1 MSRPS
6 LVIPLLVGGFFG
18 AVAAQTAVKDTD
30 FFWHLATGQQTLAGG
45 LARTDVFSWTVFGER
60 ILTDQWLGDVMIALA
75 YAVGSWSGV
84 IAVRALAVAA
94 VVALTLGAA
103 LHARPGRPL
112 IAVLASLPAIA
123 LSHYA
128 WTDRPELFGYAMFAA
143 LVWLVRLGQRGS
155 GLALAATIPLLVIW
169 SNLHGSSALG
179 VGVVTAVCLERAI
192 SVPSFR
198 SRAALLILGALA
210 ATLVTPSGIGIWTS
224 SSGHFLAPPR
234 FIQEE
239 GVPDLRSEPGL
250 LFAVTLGLVLTTA
263 LLGRGGGLADAAI
276 LVPVA
281 FVSLTATRHLPF
293 FAIAAAPF
301 LAADGVDALGSALR
315 LAGLRIPVLAANV
328 SGSAPRAADFG
339 ALVASGLI
347 LAAGVAI
354 APRAPDVRS
363 FPQAALATLPPGP
376 GLLNRYEWGGFLIWY
391 APATPVFVDGR
402 LFPYV
407 GDTLDDY
414 RSVIGLHPDW
424 REVLAR
430 RGIRAV
436 LVGPSDAIAVRAA
449 DLGWPVL
456 VRTEKYVLLRVP

>member
-1 MSRPS
+1 MGGARRDRALGAARATMSRPS

-30 FFWHLATGQQTLAGG
+30 FFWHLATGQQTLAEG
-45 LARTDVFSWTVFGER
+45 LARTDVFSWTVLGER
-60 ILTDQWLGDVMIALA
+60 VLTDQWLGDVMIALA

-84 IAVRALAVAA
+84 IAVRAPAVAA

-103 LHARPGRPL
+103 LL
-112 IAVLASLPAIA
+112 
-123 LSHYA
+123 
-128 WTDRPELFGYAMFAA
+128 T
-143 LVWLVRLGQRGS
+143 
-155 GLALAATIPLLVIW
+155 
-169 SNLHGSSALG
+169 
-179 VGVVTAVCLERAI
+179 
-192 SVPSFR
+192 
-198 SRAALLILGALA
+198 LGALA

-293 FAIAAAPF
+293 FAIAATPF

-315 LAGLRIPVLAANV
+315 LAGLRVPVLAANV

-354 APRAPDVRS
+354 APRAPDVSS

-436 LVGPSDAIAVRAA
+436 LVAPSDAIAVRAA

>member
-1 MSRPS
+1 MGGARRERALGASRASMRRPS
-6 LVIPLLVGGFFG
+6 LAIPLLVGGFFG
-18 AVAAQTAVKDTD
+18 ALAAQTAVKDTD
-30 FFWHLATGQQTLAGG
+30 FFWHLATGQQTLVQG
-45 LARTDVFSWTVFGER
+45 LARTDVFSWTVSGER
-60 ILTDQWLGDVMIALA
+60 VLTDQWLGDVLIAVA

-84 IAVRALAVAA
+84 ITIRALAVAGL
-94 VVALTLGAA
+94 VALMLGAA

-112 IAVLASLPAIA
+112 IALLASLPAIA

-155 GLALAATIPLLVIW
+155 GLAFAATIPLLAIW
-169 SNLHGSSALG
+169 CNLHGSSALG

-198 SRAALLILGALA
+198 LRAALLIVGALA
-210 ATLVTPSGIGIWTS
+210 ATLLTPSGLGIWSS

-239 GVPDLRSEPGL
+239 GVPDLRSL
-250 LFAVTLGLVLTTA
+250 
-263 LLGRGGGLADAAI
+263 I
-276 LVPVA
+276 
-281 FVSLTATRHLPF
+281 
-293 FAIAAAPF
+293 
-301 LAADGVDALGSALR
+301 
-315 LAGLRIPVLAANV
+315 
-328 SGSAPRAADFG
+328 
-339 ALVASGLI
+339 ASGLI
-347 LAAGVAI
+347 LASGVAV
-354 APRAPDVRS
+354 APHAPDVS
-363 FPQAALATLPPGP
+363 GFPNAALAALSPGP

-407 GDTLDDY
+407 GDTLDEY

-436 LVGPSDAIAVRAA
+436 LVAPSDAIAVRAA
-449 DLGWPVL
+449 
-456 VRTEKYVLLRVP
+456 